1 MTIPGI
7 LEQAVI
13 PIKFV
18 VVHRTVSQKTPV
30 GGNYVE
36 VTKKERIRTD
46 LTTNSVKER
55 IFEQVVLSFEDVE
68 ILWHEKLVW
77 IMQRENDNGKIWF
90 KTPPKM

>member
-7 LEQAVI
+7 LEQAVTVITVI

-55 IFEQVVLSFEDVE
+55 IFEQVVLSFEYVE
-68 ILWHEKLVW
+68 IL
-77 IMQRENDNGKIWF
+77 
-90 KTPPKM
+90 

>member
-7 LEQAVI
+7 LEQDVTVITVI

-46 LTTNSVKER
+46 LTANSVKER
-55 IFEQVVLSFEDVE
+55 IFEQWKYYDMKNWSESYK
-68 ILWHEKLVW
+68 EKTTMTRYDL
-77 IMQRENDNGKIWF
+77 KHH
-90 KTPPKM
+90 